1 MDINPVPFDI
11 EGNSLTFD
19 QEGMTLFFTVNNA
32 PTVTDV
38 AKTTNEDTSVE
49 ITLTGSDIDED
60 SLTFSIGEA
69 TNGTVSL
76 DGAVATYTPNANFN
90 GTDSFTYTANDGT
103 TDSAEATITVT
114 VSAVNDI
121 PTVADVAVSTTED
134 TAVEITLTGSD
145 IDEDSLT
152 FSIGEATNGT
162 VSLDGAVATYTPN
175 ANFNGTDSFTYTA
188 NDGTTDSAEATITV
202 TVSAVND
209 IPTVADVAVST
220 TEDTAVEITLTG
232 SDIDEDSLTF
242 SIGEAT
248 NGTVSLD
255 GAVATYTPNANFNGT
270 DSFTYTAN
278 DGTTDSAEATITV
291 TVSAVNDIPTVADV
305 AVSTTEDTAVEITL
319 TGSDIDEDSL
329 TFSIG
334 EATNGT
340 VSLDGAVATYTPNAN
355 FNGTDSFT
363 YTANDGT
370 TDSAE
375 ATITVTVSAVNDI
388 PTVAD
393 VAVSTTEDTAVEITL
408 TGSDIDEDSLT
419 FSIGEATNGT
429 VSLDGAVATYTP
441 NANFNGTDSF
451 TYTANDGTTDS
462 AEATIT
468 VTVSAVNDIPTV
480 ADVAVSTTED
490 TAVEITLTGSDI
502 DEDSLTFSIGEATN
516 GTVSLDG
523 AVATYTP
530 NANFNGTDS
539 FTYTANDGTTD
550 SAEATITVTV
560 SAVNDIPTV
569 ADVAVSTTED
579 TAVEITLT
587 GSDIDED
594 SLTFSIGEATNGTVS
609 LDGAVATY
617 TPNANFNGTDSF
629 TYTANDGTTDSAE
642 ATITVTVSA
651 VNDIPTVADVAVSTT
666 EDTAVE
672 ITLTGSDID
681 EDSLTFSIGEAT
693 NGTVSLDGAVAT
705 YTPNANFNG
714 TDSFT
719 YTANDGTTDSAEATI
734 TVTVTAVLNVDD
746 EVFNNSIRIFPN
758 PTKDILFLE
767 GNKNTVEIS
776 IYDLLGKKVISK
788 MIDNSINVREL
799 TKGVYLIIIS
809 DKGHRFSF
817 KFIKS

>member
-1 MDINPVPFDI
+1 M
-11 EGNSLTFD
+11 S
-19 QEGMTLFFTVNNA
+19 
-32 PTVTDV
+32 
-38 AKTTNEDTSVE
+38 TTEDTAVE

-666 EDTAVE
+666 EDTSVE
-672 ITLTGSDID
+672 MTLTGSDID

-693 NGTVSLDGAVAT
+693 NGTVSLDGAVVT

>member
-1 MDINPVPFDI
+1 M
-11 EGNSLTFD
+11 
-19 QEGMTLFFTVNNA
+19 
-32 PTVTDV
+32 
-38 AKTTNEDTSVE
+38 
-49 ITLTGSDIDED
+49 TLTGSDIDED

-69 TNGTVSL
+69 TNGTVIL
-76 DGAVATYTPNANFN
+76 DGAVVTYTPNANFN

-134 TAVEITLTGSD
+134 TSVEMTLTGSD

-162 VSLDGAVATYTPN
+162 VSLDGAVVTYTPNANFNGTDSFTYTANDGTTDSAEATITVTVSAVNDIPTVADVAKTTNEDTSVEMTLTGSDIDEDSLTFSIGEATNGTVILDGAVVTYTPN

-220 TEDTAVEITLTG
+220 TEDTSVEMTLTG

-255 GAVATYTPNANFNGT
+255 GAV
-270 DSFTYTAN
+270 
-278 DGTTDSAEATITV
+278 V
-291 TVSAVNDIPTVADV
+291 
-305 AVSTTEDTAVEITL
+305 
-319 TGSDIDEDSL
+319 
-329 TFSIG
+329 
-334 EATNGT
+334 
-340 VSLDGAVATYTPNAN
+340 
-355 FNGTDSFT
+355 
-363 YTANDGT
+363 
-370 TDSAE
+370 
-375 ATITVTVSAVNDI
+375 
-388 PTVAD
+388 
-393 VAVSTTEDTAVEITL
+393 
-408 TGSDIDEDSLT
+408 
-419 FSIGEATNGT
+419 
-429 VSLDGAVATYTP
+429 
-441 NANFNGTDSF
+441 
-451 TYTANDGTTDS
+451 
-462 AEATIT
+462 
-468 VTVSAVNDIPTV
+468 
-480 ADVAVSTTED
+480 
-490 TAVEITLTGSDI
+490 
-502 DEDSLTFSIGEATN
+502 
-516 GTVSLDG
+516 
-523 AVATYTP
+523 
-530 NANFNGTDS
+530 
-539 FTYTANDGTTD
+539 
-550 SAEATITVTV
+550 
-560 SAVNDIPTV
+560 
-569 ADVAVSTTED
+569 
-579 TAVEITLT
+579 
-587 GSDIDED
+587 
-594 SLTFSIGEATNGTVS
+594 
-609 LDGAVATY
+609 
-617 TPNANFNGTDSF
+617 
-629 TYTANDGTTDSAE
+629 
-642 ATITVTVSA
+642 
-651 VNDIPTVADVAVSTT
+651 
-666 EDTAVE
+666 
-672 ITLTGSDID
+672 
-681 EDSLTFSIGEAT
+681 
-693 NGTVSLDGAVAT
+693 T

>member
-1 MDINPVPFDI
+1 MLQCQLP
-11 EGNSLTFD
+11 
-19 QEGMTLFFTVNNA
+19 
-32 PTVTDV
+32 
-38 AKTTNEDTSVE
+38 EDTSVE
-49 ITLTGSDIDED
+49 MTLTGSDIDED

-69 TNGTVSL
+69 TNGTVIL
-76 DGAVATYTPNANFN
+76 DGAVVTYTPNANFN

-134 TAVEITLTGSD
+134 TSVEMTLTGSD

-162 VSLDGAVATYTPN
+162 VSLDGAVVTYTPNANFNGTDSFTYTANDGTTDSAEATITVTVSAVNDIPTVADVAKTTNEDTSVEMTLTGSDIDEDSLTFSIGEATNGTVILDGAVVTYTPN

-220 TEDTAVEITLTG
+220 TEDTSVEMTLTG

-255 GAVATYTPNANFNGT
+255 GAV
-270 DSFTYTAN
+270 
-278 DGTTDSAEATITV
+278 V
-291 TVSAVNDIPTVADV
+291 
-305 AVSTTEDTAVEITL
+305 
-319 TGSDIDEDSL
+319 
-329 TFSIG
+329 
-334 EATNGT
+334 
-340 VSLDGAVATYTPNAN
+340 
-355 FNGTDSFT
+355 
-363 YTANDGT
+363 
-370 TDSAE
+370 
-375 ATITVTVSAVNDI
+375 
-388 PTVAD
+388 
-393 VAVSTTEDTAVEITL
+393 
-408 TGSDIDEDSLT
+408 
-419 FSIGEATNGT
+419 
-429 VSLDGAVATYTP
+429 
-441 NANFNGTDSF
+441 
-451 TYTANDGTTDS
+451 
-462 AEATIT
+462 
-468 VTVSAVNDIPTV
+468 
-480 ADVAVSTTED
+480 
-490 TAVEITLTGSDI
+490 
-502 DEDSLTFSIGEATN
+502 
-516 GTVSLDG
+516 
-523 AVATYTP
+523 
-530 NANFNGTDS
+530 
-539 FTYTANDGTTD
+539 
-550 SAEATITVTV
+550 
-560 SAVNDIPTV
+560 
-569 ADVAVSTTED
+569 
-579 TAVEITLT
+579 
-587 GSDIDED
+587 
-594 SLTFSIGEATNGTVS
+594 
-609 LDGAVATY
+609 
-617 TPNANFNGTDSF
+617 
-629 TYTANDGTTDSAE
+629 
-642 ATITVTVSA
+642 
-651 VNDIPTVADVAVSTT
+651 
-666 EDTAVE
+666 
-672 ITLTGSDID
+672 
-681 EDSLTFSIGEAT
+681 
-693 NGTVSLDGAVAT
+693 T